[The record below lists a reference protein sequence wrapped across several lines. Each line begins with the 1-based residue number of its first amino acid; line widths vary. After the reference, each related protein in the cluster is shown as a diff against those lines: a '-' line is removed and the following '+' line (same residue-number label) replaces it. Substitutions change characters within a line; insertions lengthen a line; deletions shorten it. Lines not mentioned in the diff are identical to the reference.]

1 MTHALAV
8 LTGLPAARWS
18 TVLCLGARN
27 RRDWQ
32 RIGALPADRRIV
44 VDADDDVCAR
54 LRAATRGTEGIEVVQ
69 QAVGASGA
77 MATWFRFNLP
87 ELNGLTDHSKALRS
101 RYPRLARIGSAQ
113 VETCSLVELLSR
125 LRIERRPDMPNALVV
140 NQLGDGKAILD
151 NVDPQA
157 LCCFDW
163 IVWSALAPGKDDTAL
178 PRRVE
183 QLESSAFVVRQVQRA
198 DDLQQVIALQLDAT
212 KQRLG
217 LDKRELQ
224 ARIAE
229 LERAQ
234 KELRTVIS
242 RAEAKLDFAAEL
254 LLAERRA

>member
-1 MTHALAV
+1 
-8 LTGLPAARWS
+8 
-18 TVLCLGARN
+18 
-27 RRDWQ
+27 
-32 RIGALPADRRIV
+32 
-44 VDADDDVCAR
+44 
-54 LRAATRGTEGIEVVQ
+54 
-69 QAVGASGA
+69 
-77 MATWFRFNLP
+77 
-87 ELNGLTDHSKALRS
+87 
-101 RYPRLARIGSAQ
+101 
-113 VETCSLVELLSR
+113 
-125 LRIERRPDMPNALVV
+125 
-140 NQLGDGKAILD
+140 LGDGKAILD